1 MEKRKLCFIASL
13 IVTLSVITL
22 LVTGSSLLS
31 ITLDKN
37 NSLPLGNLITW
48 AGMVSLPLTIYWGIG
63 EMRNPTG
70 LLNTIL
76 SRILKLA
83 LLLAVLWFPI
93 SFLLAGN
100 LTFSFSEKETFRG
113 SQLAMKWFWGLS
125 YGIGL
130 GALLSLVVF
139 GISFIFKKIKS

>member
-1 MEKRKLCFIASL
+1 MEKRKICFIASL
-13 IVTLSVITL
+13 IVTVIVVTL
-22 LVTGSSLLS
+22 LVTGSSLLT

-70 LLNTIL
+70 PLNKIL
-76 SRILKLA
+76 SGILKLVI
-83 LLLAVLWFPI
+83 LLAVLWFPI

-100 LTFSFSEKETFRG
+100 LTFSFSEKESFRG
-113 SQLAMKWFWGLS
+113 SQQAMKWFWGLS

-130 GALLSLVVF
+130 GALLSLGIF